1 MGGVA
6 RSGILIEEF
15 ISTEEIYKYIDAMKK
30 LLNEQAGTESAG
42 MKVRTR
48 HLLNKVGDDEF
59 IRYFRNSLS
68 AENKQYTV
76 NLKQLEKIEEC
87 NEVEHNIEDWIIK
100 TSVRGKYALE
110 YKPQGGNID
119 SAKIEMDGIVTGK
132 QIGRAHV

>member
-1 MGGVA
+1 MTDKLDYKTVIRVGMEQN
-6 RSGILIEEF
+6 ILIIGIKIED
-15 ISTEEIYKYIDAMKK
+15 IDK

-68 AENKQYTV
+68 AENKQNPL

-119 SAKIEMDGIVTGK
+119 SA
-132 QIGRAHV
+132 QIGLSPT